1 MAHGSDFYT
10 KIFSLVVKQAWLA
23 DYVNE
28 VGSLFRECEGEE
40 QVELVSDL
48 LDRFTYFCTAREEST
63 IAAMAD
69 HIVSLGISS
78 SLLQVVAPS
87 ADDDADSGQFVLYAL
102 KAELA
107 KRRFGQVQ
115 LVNVYGRAQR
125 YVQERPNIV
134 LVDEFV
140 GTGKTL
146 LGRLTTM
153 IREFRANKGV
163 EDAAFYV
170 YAYAG
175 MRSAL
180 EELKRSGLCK
190 HVHFFSVL
198 DRGISDSYPD
208 AEAALLT
215 MDSLE
220 RRLAPKCDGVDLP
233 SLGYGQCEALYG
245 RRGGNCPNSVFPLFW
260 WPENSDSEARQT
272 LLVRKLA

>member
-48 LDRFTYFCTAREEST
+48 LDRFTYFSTAREEST

-163 EDAAFYV
+163 EDAKFYV

-180 EELKRSGLCK
+180 EELERSGLCK

-208 AEAALLT
+208 AEAALLA